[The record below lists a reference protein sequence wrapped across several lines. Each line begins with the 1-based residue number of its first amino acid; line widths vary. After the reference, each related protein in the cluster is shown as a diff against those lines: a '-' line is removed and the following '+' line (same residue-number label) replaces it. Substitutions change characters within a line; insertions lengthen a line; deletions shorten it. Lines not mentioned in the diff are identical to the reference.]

1 MLGGAFTQTS
11 SHMPREY
18 PESRPPGEQKRV
30 PGRGWRKPA
39 WIPTGAPP
47 TMVNRAAAMSAAA
60 MLIDGGVGVQGI
72 KMVLRFLVFHV
83 LESFPFYRLR
93 KLLIAADTIWL
104 MVNTM
109 PVVKDE
115 AIKMIENLPDNSSWD
130 DIIYEM
136 YVKKKVSLGLVAA
149 NSGEVISHED
159 VVKRFGK

>member
-1 MLGGAFTQTS
+1 
-11 SHMPREY
+11 
-18 PESRPPGEQKRV
+18 
-30 PGRGWRKPA
+30 
-39 WIPTGAPP
+39 
-47 TMVNRAAAMSAAA
+47 
-60 MLIDGGVGVQGI
+60 
-72 KMVLRFLVFHV
+72 
-83 LESFPFYRLR
+83 
-93 KLLIAADTIWL
+93 

-136 YVKKKVSLGLVAA
+136 YVKKKVSLGLAAA